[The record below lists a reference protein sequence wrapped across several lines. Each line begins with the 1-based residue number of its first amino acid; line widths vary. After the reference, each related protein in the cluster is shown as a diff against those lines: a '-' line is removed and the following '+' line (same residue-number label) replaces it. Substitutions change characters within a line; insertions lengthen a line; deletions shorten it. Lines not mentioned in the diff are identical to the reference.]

1 MSKSNDLYWADQNR
15 KLLKEKYLSYL
26 KGSGL
31 ENTFDNCYDF
41 IRIECYS
48 INLKKEFGVPS
59 DVELSKRISGQ
70 EPNDYSF

>member
-15 KLLKEKYLSYL
+15 KLLNEKYLSYL

-41 IRIECYS
+41 IRRECYS
-48 INLKKEFGVPS
+48 RNLKKEFGLSS
-59 DVELSKRISGQ
+59 DIELSKRISGQ